1 MADPASIAAISGTL
15 ELVNK
20 SVDLVRNLRKKG
32 DDELNAAEMRNTLID
47 LLDDLVEVK
56 SEFVS
61 LKAVLLSKEEEIQSL
76 KAQLEGKNKL
86 RFDGKIYWLEG
97 DKTPYC
103 TKCYEKDSLVFHL
116 RFVEADPNWSI
127 SEHWNCR
134 NCQSN
139 YYLR

>member
-32 DDELNAAEMRNTLID
+32 DEELTAAEMRNTLID

-61 LKAVLLSKEEEIQSL
+61 LKAVLLSKEEEIQEL
-76 KAQLEGKNKL
+76 KKRLEGKEELKFDSRLYWMDGDETPFCPVCKEKDNKL
-86 RFDGKIYWLEG
+86 IHMNYFKGNGGYPPSWDCK
-97 DKTPYC
+97 
-103 TKCYEKDSLVFHL
+103 V
-116 RFVEADPNWSI
+116 
-127 SEHWNCR
+127 CR
-134 NCQSN
+134 NEF
-139 YYLR
+139 RV

>member
-1 MADPASIAAISGTL
+1 MADPVSLAAFSGTL

-32 DDELNAAEMRNTLID
+32 DDELTTAEMRNTLID

-61 LKAVLLSKEEEIQSL
+61 LKAVLLNKEEEIQSL

-86 RFDGKIYWLEG
+86 LFDGKLYWLEG

-103 TKCYEKDSLVFHL
+103 TKCYEKDSLVLHL
-116 RFVEADPNWSI
+116 NFIRANSAYAI
-127 SEHWNCR
+127 SDHWYCR
-134 NCQSN
+134 NCKVS
-139 YYLR
+139 YYLK

>member
-20 SVDLVRNLRKKG
+20 SVELVRNLRKKG

-76 KAQLEGKNKL
+76 KAQLDGKNKL
-86 RFDGKIYWLEG
+86 QFDGKIYWLEG
-97 DKTPYC
+97 DETPYC

-116 RFVEADPNWSI
+116 SFIHANRDWNR
-127 SEHWNCR
+127 SEHWHCR
-134 NCQSN
+134 NCQAN

>member
-61 LKAVLLSKEEEIQSL
+61 LKAVLLSKEEEINLL
-76 KAQLEGKNKL
+76 KPNLM
-86 RFDGKIYWLEG
+86 GKINFSLTANYIGWKGIKPHIALNATR
-97 DKTPYC
+97 KTHWY
-103 TKCYEKDSLVFHL
+103 
-116 RFVEADPNWSI
+116 SI
-127 SEHWNCR
+127 
-134 NCQSN
+134 
-139 YYLR
+139 

>member
-1 MADPASIAAISGTL
+1 MVDPASIAAISGTL

-61 LKAVLLSKEEEIQSL
+61 LKAVLLSKEEEIQAL
-76 KAQLEGKNKL
+76 KAQLDGKNKL
-86 RFDGKIYWLEG
+86 QFDGKIYWLEG
-97 DKTPYC
+97 DETPYC
-103 TKCYEKDSLVFHL
+103 TKCHEKDSLDLHL
-116 RFVEADPNWSI
+116 SI
-127 SEHWNCR
+127 SSNSELEYWYCR
-134 NCQSN
+134 TCGTIYHSC
-139 YYLR
+139 

>member
-1 MADPASIAAISGTL
+1 MADPVSLAALSGTL

-32 DDELNAAEMRNTLID
+32 DDELTTAEMRNTLID

-61 LKAVLLSKEEEIQSL
+61 LKAVLLNKEEEIQSL

-86 RFDGKIYWLEG
+86 LFDGKLYWLEG

-103 TKCYEKDSLVFHL
+103 TKCHEKDSLALHL
-116 RFVEADPNWSI
+116 HFIRANPAYGTRD
-127 SEHWNCR
+127 HWYCR
-134 NCQSN
+134 SCKVS
-139 YYLR
+139 YYL

>member
-56 SEFVS
+56 SEFVG

-86 RFDGKIYWLEG
+86 HFDGKIYWLEG

-103 TKCYEKDSLVFHL
+103 TKCYEKDSLIFNL
-116 RFVEADPNWSI
+116 SFIEADRNWNI

-134 NCQSN
+134 NCQSS

>member
-1 MADPASIAAISGTL
+1 MADPVSLAALSGTL

-32 DDELNAAEMRNTLID
+32 DDELTTVEMRNTLID

-61 LKAVLLSKEEEIQSL
+61 LKAVLLNKEEEIQSL

-86 RFDGKIYWLEG
+86 RFDGKLYWLEG

-103 TKCYEKDSLVFHL
+103 TKCYEKDSLALHL
-116 RFVEADPNWSI
+116 HFIRANPAYGTSD
-127 SEHWNCR
+127 HWYCR
-134 NCQSN
+134 SCKVS
-139 YYLR
+139 YYLK

>member
-1 MADPASIAAISGTL
+1 MVDPASIAAFSGTL

-47 LLDDLVEVK
+47 LLDHLVEVK

-76 KAQLEGKNKL
+76 KAELDGKNKL
-86 RFDGKIYWLEG
+86 NFDGNLSWLEG

-103 TKCYEKDSLVFHL
+103 TKCHEKDSLAFHL
-116 RFVEADPNWSI
+116 SFAKASPAWGTG
-127 SEHWNCR
+127 EHWYCR
-134 NCQSN
+134 NCQAC
-139 YYLR
+139 YYL